1 MPVSPLS
8 SSDEMDVASGSDG
21 EKSPTIPATW
31 GEVLLGRNEKAPRF
45 VSTLGESIG
54 FGGDSDS
61 DWEADVTALRRMS
74 LGGTVTHDSKIPLEH
89 ALMDC
94 IAAKVAR
101 APAADASP
109 RALHS
114 RSSDPDAPRQRGQPP
129 RAAVD
134 GPP

>member
-1 MPVSPLS
+1 MPAVSPPS
-8 SSDEMDVASGSDG
+8 SSDEMDVASESDG
-21 EKSPTIPATW
+21 ERTPTSPATW
-31 GEVLLGRNEKAPRF
+31 GEALLGRNEKVPRF

-101 APAADASP
+101 APAAP
-109 RALHS
+109 PALHS
-114 RSSDPDAPRQRGQPP
+114 RPSDPDASRQRGQPP
-129 RAAVD
+129 RAAVG